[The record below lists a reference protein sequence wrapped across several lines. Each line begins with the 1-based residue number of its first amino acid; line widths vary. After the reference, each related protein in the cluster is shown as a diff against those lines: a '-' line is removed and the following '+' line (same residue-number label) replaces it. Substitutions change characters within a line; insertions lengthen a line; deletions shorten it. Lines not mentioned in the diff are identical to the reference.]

1 MKKRSVLICSHAM
14 EIGGAERSLLD
25 LLYSFNYELYNIDLF
40 LYRHSGEWMKDI
52 PPNTNLLP
60 ENSKYASLLVP
71 MSTLVKNKKWD
82 VLLFRLLGKF
92 LSGIYSKRNHLKRS
106 AVAIEYSHKYTRYC
120 LPKLQEGKLYDLA
133 ISFLTPHYFVAEK
146 VNARRKA
153 AWIHTDYETIDV
165 NVKSELK
172 MWSQYDYIVSIS
184 KDCTK
189 SFLNKFPTLSG
200 KIIEIENILSA
211 DLIKMKAGEHCA
223 EIFDNSNLNLLSIGR
238 FSEAKNFDNVPE
250 ICQRIRKKGLDVKWY
265 LIGYGGDEQLIRS
278 KIQEYGME
286 EYVIILGKKE
296 NPYPY
301 IKACDVYIQPSR
313 YEGKCVAVR
322 EAQMLAKPVIITN
335 YATSASQLEAGV
347 DGMIVPLDIEECAN
361 AISEIIQNKDLLKKL
376 SENCR
381 QRDYSNMEEL
391 QKLYR
396 LMENED

>member
-1 MKKRSVLICSHAM
+1 MR
-14 EIGGAERSLLD
+14 AEEPVIEKFDKS
-25 LLYSFNYELYNIDLF
+25 SINI
-40 LYRHSGEWMKDI
+40 
-52 PPNTNLLP
+52 
-60 ENSKYASLLVP
+60 
-71 MSTLVKNKKWD
+71 
-82 VLLFRLLGKF
+82 
-92 LSGIYSKRNHLKRS
+92 
-106 AVAIEYSHKYTRYC
+106 
-120 LPKLQEGKLYDLA
+120 
-133 ISFLTPHYFVAEK
+133 
-146 VNARRKA
+146 
-153 AWIHTDYETIDV
+153 
-165 NVKSELK
+165 
-172 MWSQYDYIVSIS
+172 
-184 KDCTK
+184 
-189 SFLNKFPTLSG
+189 
-200 KIIEIENILSA
+200 
-211 DLIKMKAGEHCA
+211 
-223 EIFDNSNLNLLSIGR
+223 LSIGR

-278 KIQEYGME
+278 KIREYGME